1 MTVKI
6 FIRRTV
12 TESFEVGLT
21 SLLHEMRS
29 ACLMQEGYVSGQTLK
44 RLDVPGE
51 RLVVS
56 VWRSLEDWES
66 WYNSAARR
74 DIQLQID
81 SLLGEDT
88 VYEIYH

>member
-6 FIRRTV
+6 FIKRNV
-12 TESFEVGLT
+12 TGSFEDGLT
-21 SLLHEMRS
+21 RLLHQMRG

-51 RLVVS
+51 RLVIS
-56 VWRSLEDWES
+56 TWRSLEDWES
-66 WYNSAARR
+66 WYNSAERR
-74 DIQLQID
+74 DIQIQID

-88 VYEIYH
+88 VYEVYH